1 MEKGVLQ
8 AVTTVRS
15 IKSLYGMKRSQ
26 LPRVKIRHSSTTMT
40 SSLIENVDLIE
51 KLVPCTSVEVTAASD
66 VPDAEAEDLATWSAQ
81 KLTSGMHIY
90 VQVEGHINASRELQR
105 IESKL
110 KELTATIDKLK
121 VKRSTK
127 PLSENENNKYVT
139 KVIDFYII
147 IN

>member
-8 AVTTVRS
+8 AVTAVRS
-15 IKSLYGMKRSQ
+15 TKNLYGMKRSQ

-40 SSLIENVDLIE
+40 TSLMENVDLIE
-51 KLVPCTSVEVTAASD
+51 KLVPCQSVEVAAYSD
-66 VPDAEAEDLATWSAQ
+66 FLDEADAEDLATWSVQ

-110 KELTATIDKLK
+110 KKLTATIDKLK
-121 VKRSTK
+121 VKGRTK
-127 PLSENENNKYVT
+127 PLSENENYRYATT
-139 KVIDFYII
+139 KVIEF
-147 IN
+147 

>member
-40 SSLIENVDLIE
+40 SSLMENVDLIE
-51 KLVPCTSVEVTAASD
+51 KLVPCTSVEVTASD

-110 KELTATIDKLK
+110 KKLTATIDKLK
-121 VKRSTK
+121 VKRNTK
-127 PLSENENNKYVT
+127 PLSENENTKYVT
-139 KVIDFYII
+139 KVIDFYI
-147 IN
+147 

>member
-8 AVTTVRS
+8 AVTAVRS
-15 IKSLYGMKRSQ
+15 TKNLYGMKRSQ

-40 SSLIENVDLIE
+40 ISLMENVDLIE
-51 KLVPCTSVEVTAASD
+51 KLVPCTSVEVTASD

-110 KELTATIDKLK
+110 KKLTATIDKLK
-121 VKRSTK
+121 VKGSTK
-127 PLSENENNKYVT
+127 PLSENENNKYATTYT
-139 KVIDFYII
+139 KEIEF
-147 IN
+147 